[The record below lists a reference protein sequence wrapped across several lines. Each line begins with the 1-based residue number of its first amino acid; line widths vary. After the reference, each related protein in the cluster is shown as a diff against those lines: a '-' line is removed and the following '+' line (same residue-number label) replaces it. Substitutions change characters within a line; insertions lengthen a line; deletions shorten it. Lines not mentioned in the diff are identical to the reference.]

1 MYVIEK
7 KSGAI
12 CDVDF
17 SKLDYLELDL
27 LVKYDFIFDWNEEV
41 SFEIYRL
48 TLTQNGKTL
57 GLISIEMMES
67 EYRIHIRLLSA
78 SSDNIGRNKRYDR
91 IVGCMISQ
99 VGMIAI
105 QKFGELACVSLR
117 PKSVLTK
124 HYIQKYRMKITG
136 QLLSIEVPELIDL
149 INEYE

>member
-1 MYVIEK
+1 MYVIDK
-7 KSGAI
+7 RSGAI

-17 SKLDYLELDL
+17 SKLDYIELDL
-27 LVKYDFIFDWNEEV
+27 FVKDDFIFDWNEEV
-41 SFEIYRL
+41 SFEVYRL
-48 TLTQNGKTL
+48 TLAQNGKTL

-78 SSDNIGRNKRYDR
+78 SSDNIGRNKEYDR

-124 HYIQKYRMKITG
+124 HYIQKYGMKITG

>member
-48 TLTQNGKTL
+48 TLTQNGKTR

-78 SSDNIGRNKRYDR
+78 SSDNIGRNKKYDR

-136 QLLSIEVPELIDL
+136 QLLSIEVPDLIDL

>member
-1 MYVIEK
+1 M
-7 KSGAI
+7 
-12 CDVDF
+12 
-17 SKLDYLELDL
+17 
-27 LVKYDFIFDWNEEV
+27 
-41 SFEIYRL
+41 
-48 TLTQNGKTL
+48 
-57 GLISIEMMES
+57 
-67 EYRIHIRLLSA
+67 LSA
-78 SSDNIGRNKRYDR
+78 SSDNIGRNKKYDR

-136 QLLSIEVPELIDL
+136 QLLSIEVPDLIDL

>member
-27 LVKYDFIFDWNEEV
+27 LVKYDFIFDWDEEV

-136 QLLSIEVPELIDL
+136 QLLSIEVPDLIDL